1 MNIFCGFQTSN
12 QWPAKDWYFPTLRCM
27 SPRPA
32 SSLSP
37 FVLHRQEELDW
48 DMVNSFVA
56 SLDGL
61 TLGIALHFSQ
71 EGLFVVQSF
80 SQIAIMSDDE
90 APELATMLERCE
102 MLRKR
107 FRKQFSWLQWP
118 IAAIDVEEG
127 EVERHPICTKSL
139 ELNVD
144 SVREMVNF
152 YHGAFVD
159 IHQLSAQAPVI
170 FFVLLPMG
178 CT

>member
-1 MNIFCGFQTSN
+1 
-12 QWPAKDWYFPTLRCM
+12 M

-170 FFVLLPMG
+170 FFVSLPMG
-178 CT
+178 CP

>member
-1 MNIFCGFQTSN
+1 MRLLSLQPCWNAVKCFASALGSNSPGFS
-12 QWPAKDWYFPTLRCM
+12 
-27 SPRPA
+27 
-32 SSLSP
+32 
-37 FVLHRQEELDW
+37 
-48 DMVNSFVA
+48 
-56 SLDGL
+56 G
-61 TLGIALHFSQ
+61 
-71 EGLFVVQSF
+71 
-80 SQIAIMSDDE
+80 
-90 APELATMLERCE
+90 
-102 MLRKR
+102 
-107 FRKQFSWLQWP
+107 P

-178 CT
+178 CP